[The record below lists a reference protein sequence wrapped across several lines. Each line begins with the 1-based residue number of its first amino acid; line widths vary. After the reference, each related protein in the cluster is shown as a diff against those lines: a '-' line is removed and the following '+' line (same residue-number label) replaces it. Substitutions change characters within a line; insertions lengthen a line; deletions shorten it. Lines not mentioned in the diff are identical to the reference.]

1 MKKLNA
7 SQWIIVCLVGVLIY
21 QQFFMG
27 NTYKKQ
33 YERMLKEKEES
44 YKLEIKRLNEI
55 NDSLFVCNRGL
66 IEDIGTIDDKLDAKN
81 AELARLRG
89 KYNEQIDKFDDM
101 SDDELA
107 ATFSNTF
114 K

>member
-1 MKKLNA
+1 
-7 SQWIIVCLVGVLIY
+7 VGVLIY

-33 YERMLKEKEES
+33 YEKMLKEKEES
-44 YKLEIKRLNEI
+44 YKLEIERLNGV
-55 NDSLFVCNRGL
+55 NDSLFALNRGL

-89 KYNEQIDKFDDM
+89 KYNEQIDKLDDM

-107 ATFSNTF
+107 TTFTNTF

>member
-1 MKKLNA
+1 
-7 SQWIIVCLVGVLIY
+7 
-21 QQFFMG
+21 
-27 NTYKKQ
+27 
-33 YERMLKEKEES
+33 MLKEKEES
-44 YKLEIKRLNEI
+44 YKLEIERLNGV
-55 NDSLFVCNRGL
+55 NDSLFALNRGL

-89 KYNEQIDKFDDM
+89 KYNEQIDKLDDM

-107 ATFSNTF
+107 TTFTNTF

>member
-7 SQWIIVCLVGVLIY
+7 SQLVILCLVGVLIF
-21 QQFFMG
+21 QQLFMR
-27 NTYKKQ
+27 NSYKKE

-44 YKLEIKRLNEI
+44 YKLEIDRLNQV
-55 NDSLFVCNRGL
+55 NDSIFSLNKKL
-66 IEDIGTIDDKLDAKN
+66 IEDIGTTDAQISEKN
-81 AELARLRG
+81 TQLSNLRRKYAEQV
-89 KYNEQIDKFDDM
+89 NKFDDL

-107 ATFSNTF
+107 TTFSNTF

>member
-1 MKKLNA
+1 
-7 SQWIIVCLVGVLIY
+7 
-21 QQFFMG
+21 
-27 NTYKKQ
+27 
-33 YERMLKEKEES
+33 MLKEKEES